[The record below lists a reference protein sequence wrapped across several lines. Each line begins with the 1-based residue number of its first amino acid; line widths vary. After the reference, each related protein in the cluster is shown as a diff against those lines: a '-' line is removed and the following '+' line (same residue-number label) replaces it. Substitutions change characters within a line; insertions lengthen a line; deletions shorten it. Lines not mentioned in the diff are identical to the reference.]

1 MFISKN
7 FSDKDFVTSFIKGDE
22 SALAFLID
30 KYRSRIFGFII
41 SKVKN
46 KEIAEDI
53 FQETFIKV
61 INNIKRGKY
70 NEQGKFIVWVMTITH
85 NLIMD
90 YFRKQKKRK
99 FLKSTDDFNVFDF
112 INNGELNVE
121 QKLIKEQV
129 LDHLKILIN
138 ELPIEQKE
146 ILQMRYYSKMS
157 FKEISEKCEIS
168 INTALG
174 RMRYAII
181 NLRKIVK
188 NKRCSSEP
196 IKNNLHFNF
205 NIF

>member
-7 FSDKDFVTSFIKGDE
+7 FSDKDFVSFYIKGDE
-22 SALAFLID
+22 SALTILID

-61 INNIKRGKY
+61 INNIRRGKY

-181 NLRKIVK
+181 NLRKI
-188 NKRCSSEP
+188 
-196 IKNNLHFNF
+196 IKKKGVALSQ
-205 NIF
+205 

>member
-7 FSDKDFVTSFIKGDE
+7 FSDKDFVMSFIKGDE
-22 SALAFLID
+22 SALAVLID

-46 KEIAEDI
+46 KEVAEDI

-138 ELPIEQKE
+138 ELPIEQKQ

-181 NLRKIVK
+181 NLRKII
-188 NKRCSSEP
+188 KRKGVVLS
-196 IKNNLHFNF
+196 
-205 NIF
+205 

>member
-1 MFISKN
+1 MFISKK
-7 FSDKDFVTSFIKGDE
+7 FTDKDFVTSFINGDE
-22 SALAFLID
+22 SALAALID
-30 KYRSRIFGFII
+30 KYRSRIFGFIM

-61 INNIKRGKY
+61 INNIKKGKY

-99 FLKSTDDFNVFDF
+99 FFKSTDDFNVFDF

-121 QKLIKEQV
+121 QKLIKEQI
-129 LDHLKILIN
+129 LDLLKTLIN

-157 FKEISEKCEIS
+157 YKEISEKCEIS

-181 NLRKIVK
+181 NLRKII
-188 NKRCSSEP
+188 KR
-196 IKNNLHFNF
+196 KGVVLG
-205 NIF
+205 

>member
-7 FSDKDFVTSFIKGDE
+7 FSDKDFVMSFIKGDE
-22 SALAFLID
+22 SALTVLID

-46 KEIAEDI
+46 KEVAEDI

-121 QKLIKEQV
+121 QKLIKEQI
-129 LDHLKILIN
+129 LDLLKTLIN

-157 FKEISEKCEIS
+157 YKEISEKCEIS

-188 NKRCSSEP
+188 RKGVVLS
-196 IKNNLHFNF
+196 
-205 NIF
+205 

>member
-1 MFISKN
+1 MFISKK
-7 FSDKDFVTSFIKGDE
+7 FSDKDFVISFINGDE
-22 SALAFLID
+22 SALAVLID
-30 KYRSRIFGFII
+30 KYRSRIFGFIM

-121 QKLIKEQV
+121 QKIIKEQV

-138 ELPIEQKE
+138 ELPIEQKQ

-188 NKRCSSEP
+188 RKGVVLS
-196 IKNNLHFNF
+196 
-205 NIF
+205 

>member
-7 FSDKDFVTSFIKGDE
+7 FSDKDFVMSFIKGDE
-22 SALAFLID
+22 SALAVLID

-46 KEIAEDI
+46 KEVAEDI

-61 INNIKRGKY
+61 INNIKSGKY

-138 ELPIEQKE
+138 ELPIEQKQ

-157 FKEISEKCEIS
+157 FKEISEMCEIS

-188 NKRCSSEP
+188 RKGVVLS
-196 IKNNLHFNF
+196 
-205 NIF
+205 

>member
-99 FLKSTDDFNVFDF
+99 FLSLLTILMF
-112 INNGELNVE
+112 
-121 QKLIKEQV
+121 LI
-129 LDHLKILIN
+129 L
-138 ELPIEQKE
+138 
-146 ILQMRYYSKMS
+146 
-157 FKEISEKCEIS
+157 
-168 INTALG
+168 
-174 RMRYAII
+174 
-181 NLRKIVK
+181 
-188 NKRCSSEP
+188 
-196 IKNNLHFNF
+196 
-205 NIF
+205 

>member
-7 FSDKDFVTSFIKGDE
+7 FSDKDFVISYIKGDE
-22 SALAFLID
+22 SALAVLID

-99 FLKSTDDFNVFDF
+99 FLKSTNDFNVFDF

-129 LDHLKILIN
+129 LNHLKILIN

-181 NLRKIVK
+181 NLRKII
-188 NKRCSSEP
+188 KRKGVVLS
-196 IKNNLHFNF
+196 
-205 NIF
+205 

>member
-7 FSDKDFVTSFIKGDE
+7 FSDKDFVMSFIKGDE
-22 SALAFLID
+22 SALTVLID

-46 KEIAEDI
+46 KEVAEDI

-61 INNIKRGKY
+61 INNIKIGKY

-121 QKLIKEQV
+121 QK
-129 LDHLKILIN
+129 IN
-138 ELPIEQKE
+138 
-146 ILQMRYYSKMS
+146 
-157 FKEISEKCEIS
+157 
-168 INTALG
+168 
-174 RMRYAII
+174 
-181 NLRKIVK
+181 
-188 NKRCSSEP
+188 
-196 IKNNLHFNF
+196 
-205 NIF
+205 

>member
-1 MFISKN
+1 MFISKKLE
-7 FSDKDFVTSFIKGDE
+7 DKEVLRSYINGNE
-22 SALAFLID
+22 SALNLLID
-30 KYRSRIFGFII
+30 KHRSRIFGFII

-53 FQETFIKV
+53 FQDAFIKI
-61 INNIKRGKY
+61 INTIKKGKY

-90 YFRKQKKRK
+90 YFRKQRKRR

-121 QKLIKEQV
+121 QKLVKEQISFQ
-129 LDHLKILIN
+129 LKNLIKD
-138 ELPIEQKE
+138 LPFEQKR
-146 ILQMRYYSKMS
+146 ILEMRYYSKMS
-157 FKEISEKCEIS
+157 FKEISEICDVS

-181 NLRKIVK
+181 NLRKLIQ
-188 NKRCSSEP
+188 KRG
-196 IKNNLHFNF
+196 IALN
-205 NIF
+205 

>member
-7 FSDKDFVTSFIKGDE
+7 FSDKDLVMSFINGDN
-22 SALAFLID
+22 SALAALID

-46 KEIAEDI
+46 KEVAEDI

-61 INNIKRGKY
+61 INNIKKGKY

-99 FLKSTDDFNVFDF
+99 FFKSTDDFNVFDF
-112 INNGELNVE
+112 IKNGELNVE

-129 LDHLKILIN
+129 LNHLKILIN

-157 FKEISEKCEIS
+157 YKEISENCGIS

-181 NLRKIVK
+181 NLRKII
-188 NKRCSSEP
+188 KRKGVVLSQ
-196 IKNNLHFNF
+196 
-205 NIF
+205 

>member
-7 FSDKDFVTSFIKGDE
+7 FSDKDFVMSFIKGDE
-22 SALAFLID
+22 SALAVLID

-46 KEIAEDI
+46 KEVAEDI

-138 ELPIEQKE
+138 ELPIEQKQ
-146 ILQMRYYSKMS
+146 ILQMRYYSKMT

-188 NKRCSSEP
+188 RKGVVLSQ
-196 IKNNLHFNF
+196 
-205 NIF
+205 